1 MKYIQETASSSSDL
15 SIQRNKR
22 GLNHEQR
29 PYIEPLKILGL
40 DSEYVW

>member
-1 MKYIQETASSSSDL
+1 MKCIQETASSFSGL
-15 SIQRNKR
+15 SIQRNKE

-29 PYIEPLKILGL
+29 PYIEPLKSLGL